1 MQVIAAYLAKPFICT
16 GTGGEHCTQLKADDA
31 FMFLGFIITV
41 VIIGLSFMW
50 RGRTGKSGSYV

>member
-1 MQVIAAYLAKPFICT
+1 MQVLAAYLARPLLCD
-16 GTGGEHCTQLKADDA
+16 GTGGSKCTELKADDA

-41 VIIGLSFMW
+41 AIIGLSFLW